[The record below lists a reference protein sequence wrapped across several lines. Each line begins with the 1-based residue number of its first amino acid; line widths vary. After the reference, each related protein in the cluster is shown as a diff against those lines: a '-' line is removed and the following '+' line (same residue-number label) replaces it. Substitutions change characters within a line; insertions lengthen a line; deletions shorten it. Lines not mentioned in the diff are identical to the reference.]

1 MINICLGSWYHL
13 PCAQVQDIHKM
24 QGWTSLPPCP
34 RSLILGMLP
43 PEGFT
48 LHFWTWKPSPKF
60 RNLEWESGREG
71 ERDGQIDWLTWDL
84 PLAWCYHSGG
94 DSIPNQPEWLDLQAM
109 MYQVA
114 ASHMLPESQYT
125 MQEKWYTLMIYICK
139 TIEDFTHIRVLGA
152 FSSLFLKVL
161 QSPTFL
167 PPTWQLQSWKHLSCL
182 LPSHSG

>member
-1 MINICLGSWYHL
+1 MNFPITKEEGSYASLRYEVEGNDAHFVGISSLPFLGVVVRTLPLLWFMINICLGSWYNL

-24 QGWTSLPPCP
+24 QGWTWLPPCP

-60 RNLEWESGREG
+60 RNLEWESGREREREG
-71 ERDGQIDWLTWDL
+71 EIDWLTWDL

-94 DSIPNQPEWLDLQAM
+94 DSIPNQPEQLDLQAM

-125 MQEKWYTLMIYICK
+125 MQEKW
-139 TIEDFTHIRVLGA
+139 
-152 FSSLFLKVL
+152 
-161 QSPTFL
+161 
-167 PPTWQLQSWKHLSCL
+167 
-182 LPSHSG
+182 